1 MTDLDV
7 DILHM
12 VVNKVLS
19 LGASYADVRYEEL
32 EGTSIDVTMGTVES
46 ADQLMRRGAGIRVLY
61 SGAWGFAS
69 TEIITKEALQ
79 EAAKSALKMAKVA
92 ASVKEKKVRLAG
104 ARPYKDKV
112 VAKVGENPADV
123 DPAEKVKLT
132 LELDKTARSYGEAVK
147 DLTIRYRDSNLQ
159 KIFVSSE
166 GAEIQLKYVRTYLAA
181 HVVARQ
187 GANISP
193 AYETMGGVKGY
204 EIMEGEAPFETVKT
218 AAERAVKLLD
228 ARVPRGGHHTVVL
241 DNKILALIVHE
252 AFGHTAEA
260 DLVISGSVL
269 TGKIGRK
276 VASELVTIVDDPGPE
291 GANGWTPYDDEGVK
305 ARRVVIV
312 DKGVL
317 MEYMQSR
324 ETAAELGMEPT
335 GNARAQDY
343 TFAPIV
349 RMRNTYMLPG
359 DWEPEEIIAETKHG
373 YYLKGAMG
381 GQADANGDFMFNVQ
395 EAWLIE
401 NGELKE
407 AYKGATVSGN
417 ALDVLSSIDAVGKDL
432 KINFP
437 GTCGKWQ
444 LAPVDG
450 GGPHIRCKIIVGGAK

>member
-1 MTDLDV
+1 MQNLDI
-7 DILHM
+7 DILHRI
-12 VVNKVLS
+12 VEAALKE
-19 LGASYADVRYEEL
+19 GASYSDIRYEEL
-32 EGTSIDVTMGTVES
+32 TATNVETSKGYIES
-46 ADQLMRRGAGIRVLY
+46 AEQLLRRGVGIRVLY

-69 TEIITKEALQ
+69 TEVITKEALLR
-79 EAAKSALKMAKVA
+79 ATKSALKMAKVA
-92 ASVKEKKVRLAG
+92 SSIKEKKVKLAG
-104 ARPYKDKV
+104 VSTHKASVSANVKK
-112 VAKVGENPADV
+112 NPAQI
-123 DPAEKVKLT
+123 DPSEKAKLV
-132 LELDKTARSYGEAVK
+132 LELDKFAYTHGESIK
-147 DLTIRYRDSNLQ
+147 DVTTRYRDSNLQ

-166 GAEIQLKYVRTYLAA
+166 GAEIQLKYVRTYLVAQ
-181 HVVARQ
+181 VVAKE
-187 GANISP
+187 GTNISP

-218 AAERAVKLLD
+218 AAERAVRLLT

-260 DLVISGSVL
+260 DLVITGSVL

-359 DWEPEEIIAETKHG
+359 DWEPEEIIAETRHG

-407 AYKGATVSGN
+407 AYRGATVSGN
-417 ALDVLSSIDAVGKDL
+417 ALDVLGSIDAVGKDL

-450 GGPHIRCKIIVGGAK
+450 GGPHIRCKIIVGGAR